1 LTQKKFRL
9 KPILY
14 GSPATGFHVAKISV
28 SPSRIT
34 LEAPTGVL
42 QSLDSLQTMPIDIQ
56 GDHENLTVE
65 PKIDYQGKQ
74 VKILEK
80 NITVHI
86 TLERTRQ

>member
-1 LTQKKFRL
+1 M
-9 KPILY
+9 
-14 GSPATGFHVAKISV
+14 
-28 SPSRIT
+28 
-34 LEAPTGVL
+34 

-86 TLERTRQ
+86 TLERTHQ